1 MARFLSALLLTSIAS
16 AAVGLGTY
24 VGLTHVGGRSGGAG
38 AWQGIVIDGTPV
50 HSSAEARE
58 VALSKSRASLGRR
71 VRVKVEG
78 TAEVVREGTLG
89 ELGVVA
95 ELDRVVVRAEQ
106 HAQAADFTTRVL
118 SRVVVPPPIDIPL
131 TYAVDS
137 DKALAWLVPT
147 KEERDV
153 APVSAKLDLEHHTV
167 VPELAGKYIDAF
179 GSMKAL
185 GELAARAPAGNGDGA
200 TLELTLPTAS
210 FAPRVS
216 SDFVKKLNISTV
228 LGEYETHFSR
238 GGDQARRGA
247 NIDRASAKL
256 DGLILAPG
264 ELVSFNT
271 IVGERSEANGFQRS
285 WEIFKG
291 EMVEGVGGG
300 TCQVASTFH
309 AASVFGGID
318 ILERL
323 PHSRPSAYIPMGLD
337 STVVYPSV
345 DLKLK
350 NPHPFPVVVHAKTVG
365 NTLKVEILGREK
377 PVHVHFGRDV
387 VATIPYSRKLVE
399 EPSLSGKK
407 VVHKQHGIRGYR
419 IRRTRDITYADGTHR
434 VETSTDFYPPTADI
448 YQVPVG
454 FDESLLPAIPG
465 EKDEPTVAKAD
476 APSDLEIVEG
486 KGAHAP
492 TAMQR
497 APSGSLRA
505 SQ

>member
-1 MARFLSALLLTSIAS
+1 MARIFEALLLTSIAS
-16 AAVGLGTY
+16 VAVGLGTY
-24 VGLTHVGGRSGGAG
+24 VGLSSLGGRAGSENWSG
-38 AWQGIVIDGTPV
+38 VVVEGTPV
-50 HSSAEARE
+50 HSTDEARQI
-58 VALSKSRASLGRR
+58 AASKGAASLARR
-71 VRVKVEG
+71 VRVKVAG
-78 TAEVVREGTLG
+78 GADVVREATLE
-89 ELGVVA
+89 ELGVTVDV
-95 ELDRVVVRAEQ
+95 DRVVARAAE
-106 HAQAADFTTRVL
+106 AAKTSDFTSSILTRISPRAPV
-118 SRVVVPPPIDIPL
+118 DIPVA
-131 TYAVDS
+131 YVVDTT
-137 DKALAWLVPT
+137 KALAWLLEA
-147 KEERDV
+147 KEERDT
-153 APVSAKLDLEHHTV
+153 APVSARLDLEHHTV
-167 VPELAGKYIDAF
+167 VPEVDGKYIDVF
-179 GSMKAL
+179 GAIA
-185 GELAARAPAGNGDGA
+185 ELSAMPRTPTAD
-200 TLELTLPTAS
+200 LVLPTAS

-216 SDFVKKLNISTV
+216 SDFVKKLDISTV

-264 ELVSFNT
+264 ALVSFNA
-271 IVGERSEANGFQRS
+271 IVGERSEANGFQKS

-377 PVHVHFGRDV
+377 PVRVHFGRDV
-387 VATIPYSRKLVE
+387 VASIPYPRKLME

-419 IRRTRDITYADGTHR
+419 IRRTRELTYADGTHR

-454 FDESLLPAIPG
+454 FDPNLLPALPA
-465 EKDEPTVAKAD
+465 ETEEPAPVAATS
-476 APSDLEIVEG
+476 APSTDLEIVEG
-486 KGAHAP
+486 RGAHAP

-497 APSGSLRA
+497 APSGSIRVR
-505 SQ
+505 Q